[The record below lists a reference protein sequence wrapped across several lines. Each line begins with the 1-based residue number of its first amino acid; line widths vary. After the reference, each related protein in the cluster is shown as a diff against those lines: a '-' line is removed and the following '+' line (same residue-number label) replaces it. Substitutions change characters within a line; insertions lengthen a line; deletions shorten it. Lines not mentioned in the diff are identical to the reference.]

1 MISPELR
8 SNLGPVAL
16 NPNGKDFGVYS
27 PIVPNSPYTSRV
39 TGSRINKEVGV
50 KLQVRSW
57 RLVARVVIIAL
68 VLAAIPLPGLA
79 EESTQPNAAPG
90 LRASIA
96 KAAAN
101 TKVSPS
107 QGQKAAT
114 PDKAALGSKS
124 FFKTPAGMIVL
135 AVVAAGSGYAIYS
148 AGKDRIHSVVRDAQ

>member
-1 MISPELR
+1 M
-8 SNLGPVAL
+8 
-16 NPNGKDFGVYS
+16 
-27 PIVPNSPYTSRV
+27 
-39 TGSRINKEVGV
+39 

-79 EESTQPNAAPG
+79 EESTQPVATPG

-107 QGQKAAT
+107 QSPKASA
-114 PDKAALGSKS
+114 PDKAALGSLK

-148 AGKDRIHSVVRDAQ
+148 ASKDRIHSVVRDAQ